1 MAIFNKLGSIARNVS
16 GRTGNMLE
24 VSKLNAL
31 IRSSEDD
38 IEELKQQLGEYFY
51 GKYAAGVILDG
62 NATEIC
68 KKIQAAYADIKANK
82 AEISSIKA
90 ADREAEEA
98 AEAEE
103 ARAQLKLPPKEL
115 YGEFANAA
123 RSASGPVT
131 FCPLCGASVTDGSRF
146 CGSCGAKLG

>member
-1 MAIFNKLGSIARNVS
+1 MAILNKLGSIARNVS

-62 NATEIC
+62 DATEIC
-68 KKIQAAYADIKANK
+68 KKIRTCNSGGGFCRRTSGTA
-82 AEISSIKA
+82 SSYK
-90 ADREAEEA
+90 
-98 AEAEE
+98 
-103 ARAQLKLPPKEL
+103 
-115 YGEFANAA
+115 N
-123 RSASGPVT
+123 
-131 FCPLCGASVTDGSRF
+131 CWGSIN
-146 CGSCGAKLG
+146 CC

>member
-1 MAIFNKLGSIARNVS
+1 MAILNKLGSIARNVS

-62 NATEIC
+62 DATEIC
-68 KKIQAAYADIKANK
+68 KKIQAAYTEIKANK
-82 AEISSIKA
+82 AEINSIKVA
-90 ADREAEEA
+90 AREAENEA
-98 AEAEE
+98 AEEAE
-103 ARAQLKLPPKEL
+103 AKAQIKLQSK
-115 YGEFANAA
+115 
-123 RSASGPVT
+123 
-131 FCPLCGASVTDGSRF
+131 
-146 CGSCGAKLG
+146 